1 MEQTPGQQD
10 PDPSG
15 TSPAGEAPSSDTPA
29 STGSPPPPGWEAP
42 PGGAASPPPWGA
54 VPPSGG
60 AAPPPPVR
68 RLYRLRNDRMVA
80 GVASGL
86 AAHLEL
92 DPVWVRLAFVVLAF
106 IGGLG
111 FLLYLVAWVVMPAA
125 DGLPI
130 GAMAGPSARRLYRLR
145 NDRWVAGVASGL
157 GAYLEV
163 DANVVRLA
171 FFILA
176 ICGGLGV
183 VLYIAAWVLMPAIDG
198 VPPYGGPGV
207 PMGRGARVD
216 LRIIAGAFFLI
227 VAVLVLA
234 GNFDFRFSGLVWG
247 AVLICIGL
255 LFLVG
260 DTWPSRYPAGAPPAP
275 SVPVGPAGYTSRAAA
290 TGEVPSAYPPAAPA
304 QQAYS
309 SSYAP
314 YTPYASYT
322 SQPAYATPAY
332 AAPAAW
338 SGSAYRSGGLRL
350 GTVGLAAVV
359 LAVGVAL
366 LLQSAGVIHLTAEMG
381 FGIVFLVLGL
391 TLLIGAWFGRSGGL
405 VALGICLL
413 PFAAAAVLVPEPLTG
428 GAGNVSYAP
437 QALSAV
443 QPAYHLA
450 AGQLYVDLSE
460 VDLGG
465 QSVAVTSSVAFGHLV
480 VVVPADTTVDLT
492 GKVGA
497 GEDSL
502 LGRIDSGVQIS
513 SRFDAATG
521 PAAAGTLTLNVS
533 VGCGQLTVTT
543 GGVDVQTRAGAN
555 GHLVVV
561 TSAVDGRRVGAR

>member
-1 MEQTPGQQD
+1 MEQTPGQQG

-15 TSPAGEAPSSDTPA
+15 MPPAGEAPSSDTPA
-29 STGSPPPPGWEAP
+29 YAGSTTPPGWEAP

-60 AAPPPPVR
+60 AVPPPPVR
-68 RLYRLRNDRMVA
+68 RLYRLRNDRVVA

-130 GAMAGPSARRLYRLR
+130 GAMTGSSPRRLYRLR

-163 DANVVRLA
+163 DANLVRLA
-171 FFILA
+171 FFILGLF
-176 ICGGLGV
+176 GGLGV
-183 VLYIAAWVLMPAIDG
+183 ILYIVGWLLMPAIDG
-198 VPPYGGPGV
+198 VPPAGGVPPFGGGVPGARGPGT
-207 PMGRGARVD
+207 D
-216 LRIIAGAFFLI
+216 LRIIAGAFFVI

-234 GNFDFRFSGLVWG
+234 SNFDFHYSGLIWG
-247 AVLICIGL
+247 AALICIGL

-260 DTWPSRYPAGAPPAP
+260 DAWPARYPAGAPPAP
-275 SVPVGPAGYTSRAAA
+275 SVPVDPAGYTSPAAA

-304 QQAYS
+304 QQAYT

-314 YTPYASYT
+314 YTSYT
-322 SQPAYATPAY
+322 PRPAYATTAY

-381 FGIVFLVLGL
+381 FGIVFVVLGL
-391 TLLIGAWFGRSGGL
+391 TLAVGAWFGRSSLL
-405 VALGICLL
+405 VWLGICLL
-413 PFAAAAVLVPEPLTG
+413 PFGAAAALVPEPLTG
-428 GAGNVSYAP
+428 GVGQVSYSP
-437 QALSAV
+437 ELSTL
-443 QPAYHLA
+443 QPTYRLV
-450 AGQLYVDLSE
+450 AGQLTVDLSGID
-460 VDLGG
+460 VGNQHLT
-465 QSVAVTSSVAFGHLV
+465 VTASDAFGQLV
-480 VVVPADTTVDLT
+480 VFVPPGTTVDVT

-497 GEDSL
+497 GQLTL
-502 LGRIDSGVQIS
+502 LGSTNSGMQIS
-513 SRFDAATG
+513 ERVAAATG
-521 PAAAGTLTLNVS
+521 AEPSGSLDLNLS
-533 VGCGQLTVTT
+533 VGFGQITVET
-543 GGVDVQTRAGAN
+543 GGE
-555 GHLVVV
+555 
-561 TSAVDGRRVGAR
+561 

>member
-1 MEQTPGQQD
+1 MEQTPGQQG

-15 TSPAGEAPSSDTPA
+15 MPPAGEAPSSDTPA
-29 STGSPPPPGWEAP
+29 YAGSTTPPGWEAP

-60 AAPPPPVR
+60 AVPPPPVR
-68 RLYRLRNDRMVA
+68 RLYRLRNDRVVA

-130 GAMAGPSARRLYRLR
+130 GAMTGSSPRRLYRLR

-163 DANVVRLA
+163 DANLVRLA
-171 FFILA
+171 FFILGLF
-176 ICGGLGV
+176 CGLGV
-183 VLYIAAWVLMPAIDG
+183 ILYSVGWLLMPAIDG
-198 VPPYGGPGV
+198 VPPAGGVPPFGGRVPGARGPGT
-207 PMGRGARVD
+207 D
-216 LRIIAGAFFLI
+216 LRIIAGAFFVI

-234 GNFDFRFSGLVWG
+234 SNFDFHYSGLIWG
-247 AVLICIGL
+247 AALICIGL

-260 DTWPSRYPAGAPPAP
+260 DAWPARYPAGAPPAP
-275 SVPVGPAGYTSRAAA
+275 SVPVDPAGYTSPAAA

-304 QQAYS
+304 QQAYT

-314 YTPYASYT
+314 YTSYT
-322 SQPAYATPAY
+322 PRPAYATTAY

-381 FGIVFLVLGL
+381 FGIVFVVLGL
-391 TLLIGAWFGRSGGL
+391 TLAVGAWFGRSSLL
-405 VALGICLL
+405 VWLGICLL
-413 PFAAAAVLVPEPLTG
+413 PFGAAAALVPEPLTG
-428 GAGNVSYAP
+428 GVGQVSYSP
-437 QALSAV
+437 ELSTL
-443 QPAYHLA
+443 QPTYRLV
-450 AGQLYVDLSE
+450 AGQLTVDLSGID
-460 VDLGG
+460 VGNQHLT
-465 QSVAVTSSVAFGHLV
+465 VTASDAFGQLV
-480 VVVPADTTVDLT
+480 VFVPPGTTVDVT

-497 GEDSL
+497 GQLTL
-502 LGRIDSGVQIS
+502 LGSTNSGMQIS
-513 SRFDAATG
+513 ERVAAATG
-521 PAAAGTLTLNVS
+521 AEPSGSLDLNLS
-533 VGCGQLTVTT
+533 VGFGQITVET
-543 GGVDVQTRAGAN
+543 GGE
-555 GHLVVV
+555 
-561 TSAVDGRRVGAR
+561 

>member
-1 MEQTPGQQD
+1 MEQTPGQQG

-15 TSPAGEAPSSDTPA
+15 MPPAGEAPSSDTPA
-29 STGSPPPPGWEAP
+29 YAGSTPPPGWEAP

-60 AAPPPPVR
+60 AVPPPPVR
-68 RLYRLRNDRMVA
+68 RLYRLRNDRVVA
-80 GVASGL
+80 GGASGL

-130 GAMAGPSARRLYRLR
+130 GAMTGSSPRRLYRLR

-163 DANVVRLA
+163 DANLVRLA
-171 FFILA
+171 FFILGLF
-176 ICGGLGV
+176 GGLGV
-183 VLYIAAWVLMPAIDG
+183 ILYIVGWLLMPAIDG
-198 VPPYGGPGV
+198 VPPAGGVPPFGGRVPGARGPGT
-207 PMGRGARVD
+207 D
-216 LRIIAGAFFLI
+216 LRIIAGAFFVI

-234 GNFDFRFSGLVWG
+234 SNFDFHYSGLIWG
-247 AVLICIGL
+247 AALICIGL

-260 DTWPSRYPAGAPPAP
+260 DAWPARYPAGAPPAP
-275 SVPVGPAGYTSRAAA
+275 SVPVDPAGYTSPAAA

-304 QQAYS
+304 QQAYT

-314 YTPYASYT
+314 YTSYT
-322 SQPAYATPAY
+322 PRPAYATTAY

-359 LAVGVAL
+359 LAGGVAL

-381 FGIVFLVLGL
+381 FGIVFVVLGL
-391 TLLIGAWFGRSGGL
+391 TLAVGAWFGRSSLL
-405 VALGICLL
+405 VWLGICLL
-413 PFAAAAVLVPEPLTG
+413 PFGAAAALVPEPLTG
-428 GAGNVSYAP
+428 GVGQVSYSP
-437 QALSAV
+437 ELSTL
-443 QPAYHLA
+443 QPTYRLV
-450 AGQLYVDLSE
+450 AGQLTVDLSGID
-460 VDLGG
+460 VGNQHLT
-465 QSVAVTSSVAFGHLV
+465 VTASDAFGQLV
-480 VVVPADTTVDLT
+480 VFVPPGTTVDVT

-497 GEDSL
+497 GQLTL
-502 LGRIDSGVQIS
+502 LGSTNSGMQIS
-513 SRFDAATG
+513 ERVAAATG
-521 PAAAGTLTLNVS
+521 AEPSGSLDLNLS
-533 VGCGQLTVTT
+533 VGFGQITVET
-543 GGVDVQTRAGAN
+543 GGE
-555 GHLVVV
+555 
-561 TSAVDGRRVGAR
+561 

>member
-1 MEQTPGQQD
+1 MGQTPGQQD

-15 TSPAGEAPSSDTPA
+15 MPPAGEAPSPR
-29 STGSPPPPGWEAP
+29 
-42 PGGAASPPPWGA
+42 GA

-60 AAPPPPVR
+60 TVPPPPVR
-68 RLYRLRNDRMVA
+68 RLYRLRNDRVVA

-125 DGLPI
+125 DGLPVRAAT
-130 GAMAGPSARRLYRLR
+130 GSSPRRLYRLR
-145 NDRWVAGVASGL
+145 SDRWVAGVASGL

-163 DANVVRLA
+163 DANLVRLA
-171 FFILA
+171 FGILA

-198 VPPYGGPGV
+198 APPSGWRAGPT
-207 PMGRGARVD
+207 GRGAGAD

-234 GNFDFRFSGLVWG
+234 GNFDFHYSGLVWG

-260 DTWPSRYPAGAPPAP
+260 DPWRSKYPAGAPPAP
-275 SVPVGPAGYTSRAAA
+275 SVPVDPAGYTSPAAA
-290 TGEVPSAYPPAAPA
+290 TGEVPSAYAPAAPA
-304 QQAYS
+304 QQAYT

-314 YTPYASYT
+314 YTSYT
-322 SQPAYATPAY
+322 PQPAYATPAY

-338 SGSAYRSGGLRL
+338 SGSAYRSAGLRL

-465 QSVAVTSSVAFGHLV
+465 QNVAVTSSVAFGHLV

-513 SRFDAATG
+513 SRFDAAAG

-555 GHLVVV
+555 GHPVVV
-561 TSAVDGRRVGAR
+561 VSDDRSRLAGGR

>member
-15 TSPAGEAPSSDTPA
+15 MPPAGEAPSPR
-29 STGSPPPPGWEAP
+29 
-42 PGGAASPPPWGA
+42 GA

-60 AAPPPPVR
+60 TVPPPPVR
-68 RLYRLRNDRMVA
+68 RLYRLRNDRVVA

-163 DANVVRLA
+163 DANLVRLA

-176 ICGGLGV
+176 LFGV
-183 VLYIAAWVLMPAIDG
+183 GVILYIAAWVLMPAIDG
-198 VPPYGGPGV
+198 APPSGWRAGRS
-207 PMGRGARVD
+207 GRGAGAD

-234 GNFDFRFSGLVWG
+234 SNFDFHYSGLVWG

-260 DTWPSRYPAGAPPAP
+260 DSWPSRYPAGAPPAP
-275 SVPVGPAGYTSRAAA
+275 SVPVDPAGYTSPAAA

-322 SQPAYATPAY
+322 PQPAYATPAY

>member
-1 MEQTPGQQD
+1 MEQTPGPQD

-15 TSPAGEAPSSDTPA
+15 AP
-29 STGSPPPPGWEAP
+29 P
-42 PGGAASPPPWGA
+42 PGGAPPLWGA
-54 VPPSGG
+54 VPPS
-60 AAPPPPVR
+60 ASSVPPPPIR
-68 RLYRLRNDRMVA
+68 RLYRLRNDRVVA

-130 GAMAGPSARRLYRLR
+130 GAMTGSSPRRLYRLR

-163 DANVVRLA
+163 DANLVRLA
-171 FFILA
+171 FFILGLF
-176 ICGGLGV
+176 GGLGV
-183 VLYIAAWVLMPAIDG
+183 ILYIVGWLLMPAIDG
-198 VPPYGGPGV
+198 VPPAGGVPPFGGRVPGARGPGT
-207 PMGRGARVD
+207 D
-216 LRIIAGAFFLI
+216 LRIIAGAFFVI

-234 GNFDFRFSGLVWG
+234 SNFDFHYSGLIWG
-247 AVLICIGL
+247 AALICIGL

-260 DTWPSRYPAGAPPAP
+260 DAWPARYPAGAPPAP
-275 SVPVGPAGYTSRAAA
+275 SVPVDPAGYTSPAAA

-304 QQAYS
+304 QQAYT

-314 YTPYASYT
+314 YTSYT
-322 SQPAYATPAY
+322 PRPAYATTAY

-359 LAVGVAL
+359 LALGVAL

-381 FGIVFLVLGL
+381 FGIVFVVLGL
-391 TLLIGAWFGRSGGL
+391 TLAVGAWFGRSSLL
-405 VALGICLL
+405 VWLGICLL
-413 PFAAAAVLVPEPLTG
+413 PFGAAAALVPEPLTG
-428 GAGNVSYAP
+428 GVGQVSYSP
-437 QALSAV
+437 ELSTL
-443 QPAYHLA
+443 QPTYRLV
-450 AGQLYVDLSE
+450 AGQLTVDLSGID
-460 VDLGG
+460 VGNQHLT
-465 QSVAVTSSVAFGHLV
+465 VTASDAFGQLV
-480 VVVPADTTVDLT
+480 VFVPPGTTVDVT

-497 GEDSL
+497 GQLTL
-502 LGRIDSGVQIS
+502 LGSTNSGMQIS
-513 SRFDAATG
+513 ERVAAATG
-521 PAAAGTLTLNVS
+521 AEPSGSLDLNLS
-533 VGCGQLTVTT
+533 VGFGQITVET
-543 GGVDVQTRAGAN
+543 GGE
-555 GHLVVV
+555 
-561 TSAVDGRRVGAR
+561 

>member
-10 PDPSG
+10 PDASG
-15 TSPAGEAPSSDTPA
+15 TPPAG
-29 STGSPPPPGWEAP
+29 
-42 PGGAASPPPWGA
+42 AAPPPWGA
-54 VPPSGG
+54 VPPSAG

-68 RLYRLRNDRMVA
+68 RLYRLRNDRVVA

-130 GAMAGPSARRLYRLR
+130 GVMAGPSARRLYRLR

-163 DANVVRLA
+163 DANLVRLA

-216 LRIIAGAFFLI
+216 LRILAGAFFLI

-234 GNFDFRFSGLVWG
+234 SNFDFRFSGLVWG

-260 DTWPSRYPAGAPPAP
+260 DSWPSRYPAGPPPAP
-275 SVPVGPAGYTSRAAA
+275 SVPVGPAGYRSPAAA

-304 QQAYS
+304 QQAYT

-314 YTPYASYT
+314 YTSYT
-322 SQPAYATPAY
+322 PQPAYATPAY

-366 LLQSAGVIHLTAEMG
+366 LLQSAGVIHLTVEMG

-450 AGQLYVDLSE
+450 AGQLYVDLSG

-480 VVVPADTTVDLT
+480 VVVPADTTVDLI

-521 PAAAGTLTLNVS
+521 PAPAGTLTLNVS

-555 GHLVVV
+555 GHSVVV
-561 TSAVDGRRVGAR
+561 VSDDRSRLAGGR

>member
-1 MEQTPGQQD
+1 MEQTPGQQG

-15 TSPAGEAPSSDTPA
+15 MPPAGEAPSSDTPA
-29 STGSPPPPGWEAP
+29 YAGSTTPPGWEAP

-60 AAPPPPVR
+60 AVPPPPVR
-68 RLYRLRNDRMVA
+68 RLYRLRNDRVVA

-130 GAMAGPSARRLYRLR
+130 GAMTGSSPRRLYRLR

-163 DANVVRLA
+163 DANLVRLA
-171 FFILA
+171 FGILA

-198 VPPYGGPGV
+198 APPSGWRAGPT
-207 PMGRGARVD
+207 GRGAGAD

-234 GNFDFRFSGLVWG
+234 GNFDFHYSGLVWG

-260 DTWPSRYPAGAPPAP
+260 ESWRSRYPAGAPPAP
-275 SVPVGPAGYTSRAAA
+275 SVPVDPAGYTSPAAA

-322 SQPAYATPAY
+322 PQPAYATPAY

-381 FGIVFLVLGL
+381 FGIVFVVLGL
-391 TLLIGAWFGRSGGL
+391 TLAVGAWFGRSSLL
-405 VALGICLL
+405 VWLGICLL
-413 PFAAAAVLVPEPLTG
+413 PFGAAAALVPEPLTG
-428 GAGNVSYAP
+428 GVGQVSYSP
-437 QALSAV
+437 ELSTL
-443 QPAYHLA
+443 QPTYRLV
-450 AGQLYVDLSE
+450 AGQLTVDLSGID
-460 VDLGG
+460 VGNQHLT
-465 QSVAVTSSVAFGHLV
+465 VTASDAFGQLV
-480 VVVPADTTVDLT
+480 VFVPPGTTVDVT

-497 GEDSL
+497 GQLTL
-502 LGRIDSGVQIS
+502 LGSTNSGMQIS
-513 SRFDAATG
+513 ERVAAATG
-521 PAAAGTLTLNVS
+521 AEPSGSLDLNLS
-533 VGCGQLTVTT
+533 VGFGQITVET
-543 GGVDVQTRAGAN
+543 GGE
-555 GHLVVV
+555 
-561 TSAVDGRRVGAR
+561 

>member
-1 MEQTPGQQD
+1 MEQTPDQQD

-15 TSPAGEAPSSDTPA
+15 M
-29 STGSPPPPGWEAP
+29 PPV
-42 PGGAASPPPWGA
+42 GGSPPPWGA

-60 AAPPPPVR
+60 AVPPPPVR
-68 RLYRLRNDRMVA
+68 RLYRLRNDRVVA

-111 FLLYLVAWVVMPAA
+111 FLLYIVAWVVMPAA
-125 DGLPI
+125 DAPPL
-130 GAMAGPSARRLYRLR
+130 GAMRGPSARRLYRLR
-145 NDRWVAGVASGL
+145 SDRWVAGVASGL
-157 GAYLEV
+157 SAYLEV
-163 DANVVRLA
+163 DVTLVRLA

-176 ICGGLGV
+176 LFGV
-183 VLYIAAWVLMPAIDG
+183 GVILYIAAWVLMPAIDG
-198 VPPYGGPGV
+198 APPSGWRAGRS
-207 PMGRGARVD
+207 GRGAGAD

-234 GNFDFRFSGLVWG
+234 SNFDFHYSGLVWG

-260 DTWPSRYPAGAPPAP
+260 DSWPSRYPAGAPPAP
-275 SVPVGPAGYTSRAAA
+275 SVPVDPAGYASPAAA
-290 TGEVPSAYPPAAPA
+290 TGPVPSAYSPAAPA
-304 QQAYS
+304 QPAYTS
-309 SSYAP
+309 AYAP
-314 YTPYASYT
+314 YTPST
-322 SQPAYATPAY
+322 SQPAYATPAF

-359 LAVGVAL
+359 LALGVAL
-366 LLQSAGVIHLTAEMG
+366 LLQSAGVIHLTAAMG

-413 PFAAAAVLVPEPLTG
+413 PFAAAAVLVPEPLIG
-428 GAGNVSYAP
+428 GAGNISYAP

-450 AGQLYVDLSE
+450 AGQLYVDLSG
-460 VDLGG
+460 VDLAG
-465 QSVAVTSSVAFGHLV
+465 QSVAVTSTVAFGHLV

-492 GKVGA
+492 GQVGA

-502 LGRIDSGVQIS
+502 LGRIDSGVRIS

-521 PAAAGTLTLNVS
+521 PAPAGTLTLNVS

-543 GGVDVQTRAGAN
+543 GGVDVQTRAGVS
-555 GHLVVV
+555 GHPVAV

>member
-1 MEQTPGQQD
+1 
-10 PDPSG
+10 
-15 TSPAGEAPSSDTPA
+15 
-29 STGSPPPPGWEAP
+29 
-42 PGGAASPPPWGA
+42 
-54 VPPSGG
+54 V
-60 AAPPPPVR
+60 
-68 RLYRLRNDRMVA
+68 VA

-130 GAMAGPSARRLYRLR
+130 GAMTGSSPRRLYRLR
-145 NDRWVAGVASGL
+145 NGRWVAGVASGL

-163 DANVVRLA
+163 DANWVRLA

-176 ICGGLGV
+176 FFGGLGV
-183 VLYIAAWVLMPAIDG
+183 ILYIVGWLLMPAIDG
-198 VPPYGGPGV
+198 VPPAGSVPPFGGGVPGARGPGT
-207 PMGRGARVD
+207 D

-234 GNFDFRFSGLVWG
+234 SNFDFHYSGLVWG

-260 DTWPSRYPAGAPPAP
+260 DAWPARYPAGAAPAP
-275 SVPVGPAGYTSRAAA
+275 SVPVDPAGYPSPAPA
-290 TGEVPSAYPPAAPA
+290 TGEVPSAYPPAALA
-304 QQAYS
+304 QQAYTS
-309 SSYAP
+309 A
-314 YTPYASYT
+314 YT
-322 SQPAYATPAY
+322 SCTPQPAYATPAH

-338 SGSAYRSGGLRL
+338 SGSAHRSGGLRL

-359 LAVGVAL
+359 LALGVAL
-366 LLQSAGVIHLTAEMG
+366 LLQSAGVIRLTAEMG
-381 FGIVFLVLGL
+381 FGTVFLVLGL

-450 AGQLYVDLSE
+450 AGQLDVDLSG

-465 QSVAVTSSVAFGHLV
+465 QSVAVSSSVAFGHLV

-513 SRFDAATG
+513 SRFDTATG
-521 PAAAGTLTLNVS
+521 LAPAGTLTLNVS

-555 GHLVVV
+555 GHPVVV
-561 TSAVDGRRVGAR
+561 VSDDRSRLAGAR

>member
-1 MEQTPGQQD
+1 MEQTPDQQD

-15 TSPAGEAPSSDTPA
+15 MPPAGEA
-29 STGSPPPPGWEAP
+29 
-42 PGGAASPPPWGA
+42 PPPWGA

-60 AAPPPPVR
+60 AVPPPPVR
-68 RLYRLRNDRMVA
+68 RLYRLRNDRVVA

-111 FLLYLVAWVVMPAA
+111 FLLYIVAWVVMPAA
-125 DGLPI
+125 DGVPV
-130 GAMAGPSARRLYRLR
+130 GAMRDPSARRLYRLR

-157 GAYLEV
+157 SAYLEV
-163 DANVVRLA
+163 DVTLVRLA

-176 ICGGLGV
+176 LFGV
-183 VLYIAAWVLMPAIDG
+183 GIILYIAAWVLMPAIDG
-198 VPPYGGPGV
+198 APPSGWRAWHS
-207 PMGRGARVD
+207 GRGAGAD

-234 GNFDFRFSGLVWG
+234 SNFDFHYSGLVWG

-260 DTWPSRYPAGAPPAP
+260 RLLAVEIPDGGPPGAVRPRGSGRVRLSGGSDRAGVLRVPARGSRPAGVHRLLRALCALRALHVTAGLRHTRLRGAGCVVRERPPLRRPPTRDRRPGGGGAGPRCCPAP
-275 SVPVGPAGYTSRAAA
+275 AERRGH
-290 TGEVPSAYPPAAPA
+290 PPH
-304 QQAYS
+304 
-309 SSYAP
+309 
-314 YTPYASYT
+314 
-322 SQPAYATPAY
+322 
-332 AAPAAW
+332 
-338 SGSAYRSGGLRL
+338 RRDGLRHRL
-350 GTVGLAAVV
+350 P
-359 LAVGVAL
+359 
-366 LLQSAGVIHLTAEMG
+366 
-381 FGIVFLVLGL
+381 
-391 TLLIGAWFGRSGGL
+391 GAWPHPPDRGVVGAPGL
-405 VALGICLL
+405 VALGICLC
-413 PFAAAAVLVPEPLTG
+413 PSPPRRCSSPSRCTG
-428 GAGNVSYAP
+428 GAGNISYAP

-450 AGQLYVDLSE
+450 AGQLYVDLSG
-460 VDLGG
+460 VDLAG
-465 QSVAVTSSVAFGHLV
+465 QSVAVTSTVAFGHLV
-480 VVVPADTTVDLT
+480 VVVPADTTIDLS
-492 GKVGA
+492 GQVGA

-502 LGRIDSGVQIS
+502 LGRIDSGVRIS

-521 PAAAGTLTLNVS
+521 PAPAGTLTLNVS

-543 GGVDVQTRAGAN
+543 GAVDVQTRAGVN
-555 GHLVVV
+555 GHAVAV

>member
-1 MEQTPGQQD
+1 MEQTPDQQD

-15 TSPAGEAPSSDTPA
+15 MPPAGEA
-29 STGSPPPPGWEAP
+29 
-42 PGGAASPPPWGA
+42 PPPWGA

-60 AAPPPPVR
+60 AVPPPPVR
-68 RLYRLRNDRMVA
+68 RLYRLRNDRVVA

-111 FLLYLVAWVVMPAA
+111 FLLYIVAWVVMPAA
-125 DGLPI
+125 DGVPV
-130 GAMAGPSARRLYRLR
+130 GAMRDPSARRLYRLR

-157 GAYLEV
+157 SAYLEV
-163 DANVVRLA
+163 DVTLVRLA

-176 ICGGLGV
+176 LFGV
-183 VLYIAAWVLMPAIDG
+183 GIILYIAAWVLMPAIDG
-198 VPPYGGPGV
+198 APPSGWRAWHS
-207 PMGRGARVD
+207 GRGAGAD

-234 GNFDFRFSGLVWG
+234 SNFDFHYSGLVWG

-260 DTWPSRYPAGAPPAP
+260 DSWPSRYPTGAPPAP
-275 SVPVGPAGYTSRAAA
+275 SVPVDPAGYASPAAA
-290 TGEVPSAYPPAAPA
+290 TGQVSSAYPPAAPA
-304 QQAYS
+304 QPAYTA
-309 SSYAP
+309 SYAP
-314 YTPYASYT
+314 YAPYAPYT
-322 SQPAYATPAY
+322 SQPAYATPAF

-338 SGSAYRSGGLRL
+338 SGSAHRSGGLRTRDRRP
-350 GTVGLAAVV
+350 GGGGAGPRCCPAPAERRGHPPHRRDGLRHR
-359 LAVGVAL
+359 LP
-366 LLQSAGVIHLTAEMG
+366 
-381 FGIVFLVLGL
+381 
-391 TLLIGAWFGRSGGL
+391 GAWPHPPDRGVVRALRGL

-428 GAGNVSYAP
+428 GAGNISYAP

-450 AGQLYVDLSE
+450 AGQLYVDLSG
-460 VDLGG
+460 VDLAG
-465 QSVAVTSSVAFGHLV
+465 QSVAVTSTVAFGHLV
-480 VVVPADTTVDLT
+480 VVVPADTTIDLS
-492 GKVGA
+492 GQVGA

-502 LGRIDSGVQIS
+502 LGRIDSGVRIS

-521 PAAAGTLTLNVS
+521 PAPAGTLTLNVS

-543 GGVDVQTRAGAN
+543 GAVDVQTRAGVN
-555 GHLVVV
+555 GHAVAV

>member
-1 MEQTPGQQD
+1 MEQTPGQQG

-15 TSPAGEAPSSDTPA
+15 MPPAGEAPSSDTPA
-29 STGSPPPPGWEAP
+29 YAGSTTPPGWEAP

-60 AAPPPPVR
+60 AVPPPPVR
-68 RLYRLRNDRMVA
+68 RLYRLRNDRVVA

-130 GAMAGPSARRLYRLR
+130 GAMTGSSPRRLYRLR

-163 DANVVRLA
+163 DANLVRLA
-171 FFILA
+171 FFILGLF
-176 ICGGLGV
+176 GGLGV
-183 VLYIAAWVLMPAIDG
+183 ILYIVGWLLMPAIDG
-198 VPPYGGPGV
+198 VPPAGGVPPFGGRVPGARGPGT
-207 PMGRGARVD
+207 D
-216 LRIIAGAFFLI
+216 LRIIAGAFFVI

-234 GNFDFRFSGLVWG
+234 SNFDFHYSGLIWG
-247 AVLICIGL
+247 AALICIGL

-260 DTWPSRYPAGAPPAP
+260 DAWPARYPAGAPPAP
-275 SVPVGPAGYTSRAAA
+275 SVPVDPAGYTSPAAA

-304 QQAYS
+304 QQAYT

-314 YTPYASYT
+314 YTSYT
-322 SQPAYATPAY
+322 PRPAYATTAY

-381 FGIVFLVLGL
+381 FGIVFVVLGL
-391 TLLIGAWFGRSGGL
+391 TLAVGAWFGRSSLL
-405 VALGICLL
+405 VWLGICLL
-413 PFAAAAVLVPEPLTG
+413 PFGAAAALVPEPLTG
-428 GAGNVSYAP
+428 GVGQVSYSP
-437 QALSAV
+437 ELSTL
-443 QPAYHLA
+443 QPTYRLV
-450 AGQLYVDLSE
+450 AGQLTVDLSGID
-460 VDLGG
+460 VGNQHLT
-465 QSVAVTSSVAFGHLV
+465 VTASDAFGQLV
-480 VVVPADTTVDLT
+480 VFVPPGTTVDVT

-497 GEDSL
+497 GQLTL
-502 LGRIDSGVQIS
+502 LGSTNSGMQIS
-513 SRFDAATG
+513 ERVAAATG
-521 PAAAGTLTLNVS
+521 AEPSGSLDLNLS
-533 VGCGQLTVTT
+533 VGFGQITVET
-543 GGVDVQTRAGAN
+543 GGE
-555 GHLVVV
+555 
-561 TSAVDGRRVGAR
+561 